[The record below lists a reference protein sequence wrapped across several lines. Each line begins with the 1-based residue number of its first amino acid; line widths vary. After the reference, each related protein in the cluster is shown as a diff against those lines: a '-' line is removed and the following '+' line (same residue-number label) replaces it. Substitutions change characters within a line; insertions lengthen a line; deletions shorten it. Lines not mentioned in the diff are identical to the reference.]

1 MLVSFQ
7 LPYGRLRKSHLR
19 QSPHPK
25 QNSSK
30 PKTEYL
36 RFLPSPLCKQ
46 ETGKNLS
53 TGFSRSL
60 FSIFNSKF
68 YFITFTLP
76 NEKTACPQ
84 ELYPFKIAIIL
95 SLNKHPAV
103 VFIGKCK

>member
-7 LPYGRLRKSHLR
+7 LPYSRLRKSHLR

-25 QNSSK
+25 QNSVN
-30 PKTEYL
+30 PRL
-36 RFLPSPLCKQ
+36 RNRFLPSPLCKQ

-68 YFITFTLP
+68 YSITFTLP

-84 ELYPFKIAIIL
+84 ELYSFKIVIIL
-95 SLNKHPAV
+95 PLNKHPAV